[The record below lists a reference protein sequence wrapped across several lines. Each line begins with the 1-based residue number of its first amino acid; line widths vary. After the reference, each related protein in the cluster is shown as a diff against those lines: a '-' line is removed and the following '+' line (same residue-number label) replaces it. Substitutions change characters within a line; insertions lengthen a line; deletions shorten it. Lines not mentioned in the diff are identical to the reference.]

1 MVAADL
7 YKGVKNQTMIRK
19 IEYSESSYPSKLFQI
34 QNPPQ
39 SIYYRGDVTIL
50 SDNVIAVIGQREAS
64 DRSMAIAYQVGKILA
79 QNGYTILNGL
89 AIGCDKYAAMGA
101 LSQNGKVVGVMPCGL
116 DRTYPA
122 SCKQIAEEIVEKGGC
137 LISQYQEEIQPEKYR
152 FVERDRLQAVLSS
165 KIIVISTKT
174 TGGTMHTISYAVKA
188 GKHIGSVIEQ
198 EGSSEEGNV
207 YICKKYNAKEIKDNE
222 SLLEFVADDSSDQNQ
237 LSFLFDDDKI
247 TIG

>member
-1 MVAADL
+1 MINKVENYDL
-7 YKGVKNQTMIRK
+7 LYPAKV
-19 IEYSESSYPSKLFQI
+19 SSMSK
-34 QNPPQ
+34 PPKA
-39 SIYYRGDVTIL
+39 IFYRGDISIL
-50 SDNVIAVIGQREAS
+50 NDQVIAVIGQREAS
-64 DRSMAIAYQVGKILA
+64 ERSIAIAYQIGKILA
-79 QNGYTILNGL
+79 EHGYTILNGL

-137 LISQYQEEIQPEKYR
+137 LISQYQEGIRPETYR
-152 FVERDRLQAVLSS
+152 FIERDQLQAVLSS

>member
-1 MVAADL
+1 MINKVENYDL
-7 YKGVKNQTMIRK
+7 LYPAKV
-19 IEYSESSYPSKLFQI
+19 SSMSK
-34 QNPPQ
+34 PPRA
-39 SIYYRGDVTIL
+39 IFYRGDISIL
-50 SDNVIAVIGQREAS
+50 NDQVIAVIGQREAS
-64 DRSMAIAYQVGKILA
+64 ERSIAIAYQIGKILA
-79 QNGYTILNGL
+79 EHGYTILNGL

-137 LISQYQEEIQPEKYR
+137 LISQYQEGIRPEKYR
-152 FVERDRLQAVLSS
+152 FIERDQLQAVLSS

>member
-1 MVAADL
+1 MINKVENYDL
-7 YKGVKNQTMIRK
+7 LYPAKV
-19 IEYSESSYPSKLFQI
+19 SSMSK
-34 QNPPQ
+34 PPKA
-39 SIYYRGDVTIL
+39 IFYRGDISIL
-50 SDNVIAVIGQREAS
+50 NDQVIAVIGQREAS
-64 DRSMAIAYQVGKILA
+64 ERSIAIAYQIGKILA
-79 QNGYTILNGL
+79 EL

-137 LISQYQEEIQPEKYR
+137 LISQYQEGIRPEKYR
-152 FVERDRLQAVLSS
+152 FIERDQLQAVLSS

>member
-1 MVAADL
+1 MINKVENYDL
-7 YKGVKNQTMIRK
+7 LYPAKV
-19 IEYSESSYPSKLFQI
+19 SSMSK
-34 QNPPQ
+34 PPKA
-39 SIYYRGDVTIL
+39 IFYRGDISIL
-50 SDNVIAVIGQREAS
+50 NDQVIAVIGQREAS
-64 DRSMAIAYQVGKILA
+64 ERSIAIAYQIGKILA
-79 QNGYTILNGL
+79 EHGYTILNGL

-137 LISQYQEEIQPEKYR
+137 LISQYQEGIRPEKYR
-152 FVERDRLQAVLSS
+152 FVERDQLQAVLSS

>member
-1 MVAADL
+1 MINKVENYDL
-7 YKGVKNQTMIRK
+7 LYPAKV
-19 IEYSESSYPSKLFQI
+19 SSMSK
-34 QNPPQ
+34 PPKA
-39 SIYYRGDVTIL
+39 IFYRGDISIL
-50 SDNVIAVIGQREAS
+50 NDQVIAVIGQREAS
-64 DRSMAIAYQVGKILA
+64 ERSIAIAYQIGKILA
-79 QNGYTILNGL
+79 EHGYTILNGL

-137 LISQYQEEIQPEKYR
+137 LISQYQEGIRPEKYR
-152 FVERDRLQAVLSS
+152 FIERDQLQAVLSS
-165 KIIVISTKT
+165 KIIVNSTKT

>member
-1 MVAADL
+1 MINKVENYDL
-7 YKGVKNQTMIRK
+7 LYPAKV
-19 IEYSESSYPSKLFQI
+19 SSMSK
-34 QNPPQ
+34 PPKA
-39 SIYYRGDVTIL
+39 IFYRGDISIL
-50 SDNVIAVIGQREAS
+50 NDQVIAVIGQREAS
-64 DRSMAIAYQVGKILA
+64 ERSMAIAYQIGKILA
-79 QNGYTILNGL
+79 EHGYTILNGL

-137 LISQYQEEIQPEKYR
+137 LISQYQEGIRPEKYR
-152 FVERDRLQAVLSS
+152 FIERDQLQAVLSS

>member
-1 MVAADL
+1 MFATDL

-39 SIYYRGDVTIL
+39 SIYYRGNVTIL
-50 SDNVIAVIGQREAS
+50 NDNVIAVIGQREAS

-101 LSQNGKVVGVMPCGL
+101 LSQNGKMVGVMPCGL
-116 DRTYPA
+116 DHTYPA

-137 LISQYQEEIQPEKYR
+137 LISQYQEGIRPEKYR
-152 FVERDRLQAVLSS
+152 FIERDLLQAVLSL
-165 KIIVISTKT
+165 KIIVISAKT
-174 TGGTMHTISYAVKA
+174 TGGTMHTVSYAVKA
-188 GKHIGSVIEQ
+188 GRQIGCVIEHN
-198 EGSSEEGNV
+198 ELSDEGNI
-207 YICKKYNAKEIKDNE
+207 YICKKYNAKEIKDNT
-222 SLLEFVADDSSDQNQ
+222 SLLEFVSENNFNYEQ
-237 LSFLFDDDKI
+237 LSFLNNNKI
-247 TIG
+247 

>member
-1 MVAADL
+1 MINKVENYDL
-7 YKGVKNQTMIRK
+7 LYPTKV
-19 IEYSESSYPSKLFQI
+19 SSMSK
-34 QNPPQ
+34 PPKA
-39 SIYYRGDVTIL
+39 IFYRGDISIL
-50 SDNVIAVIGQREAS
+50 NDQVIAVIGQREAS
-64 DRSMAIAYQVGKILA
+64 ERSIAIAYQIGKILA
-79 QNGYTILNGL
+79 EHGYTILNGL

-137 LISQYQEEIQPEKYR
+137 LISQYQEGIRPEKYR
-152 FVERDRLQAVLSS
+152 FVERDQLQAVLSS

>member
-1 MVAADL
+1 MINKVENYDL
-7 YKGVKNQTMIRK
+7 LYPAKV
-19 IEYSESSYPSKLFQI
+19 SSMSK
-34 QNPPQ
+34 PPKA
-39 SIYYRGDVTIL
+39 IFYRGDISIL
-50 SDNVIAVIGQREAS
+50 NDQVIAVIGQREAS
-64 DRSMAIAYQVGKILA
+64 ERSIAIAYQIGKILA
-79 QNGYTILNGL
+79 EHGYTILNGL

-137 LISQYQEEIQPEKYR
+137 LISQYQEGIRPEKYR
-152 FVERDRLQAVLSS
+152 FIERDQLQAVLSS

-222 SLLEFVADDSSDQNQ
+222 SLLEFVAYDSSDQNQ

>member
-1 MVAADL
+1 MINKVENYDL
-7 YKGVKNQTMIRK
+7 LYPAKV
-19 IEYSESSYPSKLFQI
+19 SSMSK
-34 QNPPQ
+34 PPKA
-39 SIYYRGDVTIL
+39 IFYRGDISIL
-50 SDNVIAVIGQREAS
+50 NDQVIAVIGQREAS
-64 DRSMAIAYQVGKILA
+64 ERSIAIAYQIGKILA
-79 QNGYTILNGL
+79 EHGYTILNGL

-137 LISQYQEEIQPEKYR
+137 LISQYQEGIRPEKYR
-152 FVERDRLQAVLSS
+152 FIERDQLQAVLSS

-198 EGSSEEGNV
+198 GGSSEEGNV

>member
-1 MVAADL
+1 MINKVENYDL
-7 YKGVKNQTMIRK
+7 LYPAKV
-19 IEYSESSYPSKLFQI
+19 SSMSK
-34 QNPPQ
+34 PPKA
-39 SIYYRGDVTIL
+39 IFYRGDISIL
-50 SDNVIAVIGQREAS
+50 NDQVIAVIGQREAS
-64 DRSMAIAYQVGKILA
+64 ERSIAIAYQIGKILA
-79 QNGYTILNGL
+79 EHGYTILNGL

-137 LISQYQEEIQPEKYR
+137 LISQYQEGIRPEKYR
-152 FVERDRLQAVLSS
+152 FIERDQLQAVLSS

-207 YICKKYNAKEIKDNE
+207 YICKKYNAKESKDNE

>member
-1 MVAADL
+1 MINKVENYDL
-7 YKGVKNQTMIRK
+7 LYPAKV
-19 IEYSESSYPSKLFQI
+19 SSMSK
-34 QNPPQ
+34 PPKA
-39 SIYYRGDVTIL
+39 IFYRGDISIL
-50 SDNVIAVIGQREAS
+50 NDQVIAVIGQREAS
-64 DRSMAIAYQVGKILA
+64 ERSIAIAYQIGKILA
-79 QNGYTILNGL
+79 EHGYTILNGL

-137 LISQYQEEIQPEKYR
+137 LISQYQEGIRPEKYR
-152 FVERDRLQAVLSS
+152 FIERDQLQAVLSS

>member
-1 MVAADL
+1 MINKVENYDL
-7 YKGVKNQTMIRK
+7 LYPAKV
-19 IEYSESSYPSKLFQI
+19 SSMSK
-34 QNPPQ
+34 PPKA
-39 SIYYRGDVTIL
+39 IFYRGDISIL
-50 SDNVIAVIGQREAS
+50 NDQVIAVIGQREAS
-64 DRSMAIAYQVGKILA
+64 ERSIAIAYQIGKILA
-79 QNGYTILNGL
+79 EHGYTILNGL

-122 SCKQIAEEIVEKGGC
+122 SCKQIAEEIVEKGRC
-137 LISQYQEEIQPEKYR
+137 LISQYQEGIRPEKYR
-152 FVERDRLQAVLSS
+152 FIERDQLQAVLSS

>member
-1 MVAADL
+1 MINKVENYDL
-7 YKGVKNQTMIRK
+7 LYPAKV
-19 IEYSESSYPSKLFQI
+19 SSMSK
-34 QNPPQ
+34 PPKA
-39 SIYYRGDVTIL
+39 IFYRGDISIL
-50 SDNVIAVIGQREAS
+50 NDQVIAVIGQREAS
-64 DRSMAIAYQVGKILA
+64 ERSIAIAYQIGKILA
-79 QNGYTILNGL
+79 EHGYTILNGL

-137 LISQYQEEIQPEKYR
+137 LISQYQEGIRPEKYR
-152 FVERDRLQAVLSS
+152 FIERDQLQAVLSS

-222 SLLEFVADDSSDQNQ
+222 SLLEFVADDSSDQNH

>member
-1 MVAADL
+1 MINKVENYDL
-7 YKGVKNQTMIRK
+7 LYPAKV
-19 IEYSESSYPSKLFQI
+19 SSMSK
-34 QNPPQ
+34 PPKA
-39 SIYYRGDVTIL
+39 IFYRGDISIL
-50 SDNVIAVIGQREAS
+50 NDQVIAVIGQREAS
-64 DRSMAIAYQVGKILA
+64 ERSIAIAYQIGKILA
-79 QNGYTILNGL
+79 EHGYTILNGL

-137 LISQYQEEIQPEKYR
+137 LISQYQEGIRPEKYR
-152 FVERDRLQAVLSS
+152 FIERDQLQAVLSS

-207 YICKKYNAKEIKDNE
+207 YKCKKYNAKEIKDNE